1 MIKYPVITIDGPTA
15 SGKGT
20 VTKLVANALG
30 WHVLDSGALYRLTA
44 LDAQNQGVDIKDIDA
59 VANIAKNLDIKFDND
74 LVLLR
79 GIDVSQEIRY
89 EKIGEMAS
97 IVASYT
103 PVREAL
109 LHRQRQF
116 RQSPGLVG
124 DGRDMGTVIF
134 PDAQLKI
141 FLTASVDSRAQRRY
155 KQLIDKG
162 ISANLSDLTE
172 DLLMRDK
179 RDIER
184 ANAPLVAASD
194 AVTIDS
200 SDLSIDETVNKV
212 LNLWSNS
219 VQNNT

>member
-1 MIKYPVITIDGPTA
+1 MNKIPVITIDGPTA

-20 VTKLVANALG
+20 VTKLVSNTLG

-44 LDAQNQGVDIKDIDA
+44 LDAINQNIDTA
-59 VANIAKNLDIKFDND
+59 NEQTVAKIAENLDIIFDND
-74 LVLLR
+74 RVLLR
-79 GIDVSQEIRY
+79 GNDVSQEIRY
-89 EKIGEMAS
+89 EDTGKLAS
-97 IVASYT
+97 IIATY
-103 PVREAL
+103 PDVRHAL
-109 LHRQRQF
+109 LNRQRQF
-116 RQSPGLVG
+116 RQEPGLVG

-141 FLTASVDSRAQRRY
+141 FLTASAASRAQRRY

-172 DLLMRDK
+172 DLILRDK
-179 RDIER
+179 RDR
-184 ANAPLVAASD
+184 ARSSAPLVAAAD

-212 LNLWSNS
+212 LDLWSKS
-219 VQNNT
+219 SQTKV

>member
-1 MIKYPVITIDGPTA
+1 MNTIPVITIDGPTA

-20 VTKLVANALG
+20 VTKLVSEALG

-44 LDAQNQGVDIKDIDA
+44 VDAKNQNVDIADIQA
-59 VANIAKNLDIKFDND
+59 VAKIAENLDVVFDGD

-79 GIDVSQEIRY
+79 GNDVSKEIRL
-89 EKIGEMAS
+89 EQSGKIAS
-97 IVASYT
+97 IVATYQ
-103 PVREAL
+103 PVRDAL

-116 RQSPGLVG
+116 RQPPGLVG

-134 PDAQLKI
+134 PDAPLKI
-141 FLTASVDSRAQRRY
+141 FLTASAISRAQRRY

-172 DLLMRDK
+172 DLILRDK
-179 RDIER
+179 RDR
-184 ANAPLVAASD
+184 TRSSAPLIAASD

-200 SDLSIDETVNKV
+200 SDLSIQQTVNQV
-212 LNLWSNS
+212 LGLWSNTS
-219 VQNNT
+219 FKS